1 MDDDGIS
8 GGGLC
13 TYRASRE
20 ENIYTMLER
29 GELLL
34 HPGFMAF
41 DDDARLLAWHKKHWP
56 TGKKQTKLTLF
67 LKISTY
73 NKRRIRKRDE

>member
-1 MDDDGIS
+1 MTTELVEGAYVR
-8 GGGLC
+8 
-13 TYRASRE
+13 TYRASRQ

-56 TGKKQTKLTLF
+56 TGKKQT
-67 LKISTY
+67 
-73 NKRRIRKRDE
+73 